1 MNFTITNLLPYSLQT
16 VRLTAC
22 TVKGCGSSTM
32 VTGRTMEAPPSGF
45 VVMEMRVK
53 DARTV
58 EVQWTRPAEE
68 NGEIYYDVY
77 CDGVFYA
84 NPGGKSAVI
93 WHFTFLDS

>member
-1 MNFTITNLLPYSLQT
+1 
-16 VRLTAC
+16 
-22 TVKGCGSSTM
+22 
-32 VTGRTMEAPPSGF
+32 MEAPPSGF

-77 CDGVFYA
+77 CDGFFYA
-84 NPGGKSAVI
+84 NPGREIADILCFYALGSNNWEPIIFVLSVC
-93 WHFTFLDS
+93 FFFLCQL